1 MLFME
6 KDNIIFDIDK
16 ITSFIFGNLNE
27 RTNDVEITETYD
39 YNDKSGDLMPRQKVV
54 REAKV
59 NQSTIR
65 YDMIKMFIDILD
77 GVDDESLMTLGQKLT
92 MKTMEA
98 YGLITEIKTN
108 ENE

>member
-1 MLFME
+1 
-6 KDNIIFDIDK
+6 
-16 ITSFIFGNLNE
+16 
-27 RTNDVEITETYD
+27 
-39 YNDKSGDLMPRQKVV
+39 
-54 REAKV
+54 
-59 NQSTIR
+59 
-65 YDMIKMFIDILD
+65 MIKMFIDILD